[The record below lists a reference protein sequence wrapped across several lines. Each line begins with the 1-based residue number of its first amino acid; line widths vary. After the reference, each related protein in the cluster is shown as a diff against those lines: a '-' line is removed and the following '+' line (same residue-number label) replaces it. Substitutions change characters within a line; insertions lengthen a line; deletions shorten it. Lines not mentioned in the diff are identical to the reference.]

1 MRDIIKNIQLP
12 IDGKPMDFRLTKL
25 DAFSG
30 ATLLQLLAR
39 TETNNPSPSA
49 RHPERGEGYSR
60 QNTERSDTFSPEPSA
75 SHPERSEGSHPQ
87 SSPPGIDSSLL
98 TLFAALPPADLR
110 SLMTSCLNH
119 VEVLLPAGYQ
129 PVMQGNSWSWPELEH
144 DTASCLKLT
153 LEEALWTL
161 SGFFGEGGSAS
172 RPAAPTSSPP
182 PART

>member
-12 IDGKPMDFRLTKL
+12 VDGKPVDFRLTKL

-30 ATLLQLLAR
+30 AELMQMLTR
-39 TETNNPSPSA
+39 TETD
-49 RHPERGEGYSR
+49 HPE
-60 QNTERSDTFSPEPSA
+60 TSA
-75 SHPERSEGSHPQ
+75 CHPECSEGSL
-87 SSPPGIDSSLL
+87 SDFFLTSFFASL
-98 TLFAALPPADLR
+98 TPADLR
-110 SLMTSCLNH
+110 SLMISCLNH

-129 PVMQGNSWSWPELEH
+129 PVMQGSSWSWPELEH

-161 SGFFGEGGSAS
+161 SGFFGKGGPTS

-182 PART
+182 HVRT

>member
-1 MRDIIKNIQLP
+1 MRDIIKNIQLL
-12 IDGKPMDFRLTKL
+12 IDGKPVDFRLTKL

-30 ATLLQLLAR
+30 ASLLQLLAR
-39 TETNNPSPSA
+39 TETNTPVLP
-49 RHPERGEGYSR
+49 
-60 QNTERSDTFSPEPSA
+60 TC
-75 SHPERSEGSHPQ
+75 HPERSEGSHPQ
-87 SSPPGIDSSLL
+87 SSQPGIDSSLL
-98 TLFAALPPADLR
+98 ALFSALSPADLR

-161 SGFFGEGGSAS
+161 SGFFGEGGPTSC
-172 RPAAPTSSPP
+172 PAAPTSSPP